1 MLISSSISLLLD
13 STGVPLLFT
22 VKNNV
27 HLSFASHSKTTCF
40 DSFPSPF
47 K

>member
-22 VKNNV
+22 VKNNA
-27 HLSFASHSKTTCF
+27 HLSFASHSKTICF